1 MAQQLSIV
9 VAYPTTDRLA
19 PRERVGC
26 AAANCGHG
34 PPVGYMV
41 ASAVAVFPSRAVL
54 VAASSNFTSHIDA
67 NEVIASR
74 RREDVTGQL
83 GFREPLH
90 RLRRNPLILT
100 ILDCGALV
108 VILFALGEADV
119 KFDPAF

>member
-1 MAQQLSIV
+1 MAQQLGIV

-26 AAANCGHG
+26 AAAKCGHDSA
-34 PPVGYMV
+34 VGYMV

-54 VAASSNFTSHIDA
+54 VTASSNCTSRIDA
-67 NEVIASR
+67 GELIASR
-74 RREDVTGQL
+74 QREDVTGQL

-100 ILDCGALV
+100 ILDCGPLV
-108 VILFALGEADV
+108 MVFLALGQANFELDA
-119 KFDPAF
+119 AF